1 MSLVDESSVAKADET
16 TQQTATAATPDKAIV
31 LTRRGIDK
39 VLIGFGVL
47 ATLVFV
53 VAGGL
58 LLWGSN
64 FADDYVHDELTS
76 QRINFPPEEA
86 LLEEGRDDLVKY
98 ADQPLDT
105 GKEAE
110 AYASFIDGHLANTG
124 AKYAEPGGE
133 PLTYAELGGP
143 ERAARTAVTDATEAG
158 ASDEE
163 IADLQ
168 AQADAISNDRNTLFK
183 GETLRGLLLSA
194 YAWSTVGQIAG
205 YAAIAAFIAAGL
217 MAILVVMGVVH
228 YRRMTHQNA

>member
-76 QRINFPPEEA
+76 QRISFPPEEA

-110 AYASFIDGHLANTG
+110 AYASFIDGHL
-124 AKYAEPGGE
+124 ERIGGGM
-133 PLTYAELGGP
+133 TYAELGGP
-143 ERAARTAVTDATEAG
+143 QTEARAALAAAQEAG
-158 ASDEE
+158 APDDE
-163 IADLQ
+163 IAQLQ
-168 AQADAISNDRNTLFK
+168 ADVDQVTAQRETMFK
-183 GETLRGLLLSA
+183 GETLRGLLLSS
-194 YAWSTVGQIAG
+194 YAWATVGQVAG
-205 YAAIAAFIAAGL
+205 VAAIAAFATAAVML
-217 MAILVVMGVVH
+217 VLVVLGFVH
-228 YRRMTHQNA
+228 LRKLHS